1 MFLLVFSSVLELL
14 RFPALD
20 PAPELDFNSF
30 WGFMEIPILQSN
42 PSEKISWN
50 VIAVDVGGGGGGDGG
65 AILLQQV
72 GR

>member
-1 MFLLVFSSVLELL
+1 
-14 RFPALD
+14 
-20 PAPELDFNSF
+20 
-30 WGFMEIPILQSN
+30 MEIPILQSN